1 MEKVKVNHL
10 WLVEDGKR
18 FEEEIDAIN
27 IGNGY
32 VLIMTSGEDNEHL
45 VVLYSLYEG
54 LNGPEIGWFSEVHE
68 DVAYTV
74 PESGVIPTLE
84 EVASMSAVDLM
95 LFLAGKARKE
105 AQPA

>member
-32 VLIMTSGEDNEHL
+32 VITMTGGEDNEHL
-45 VVLYSLYEG
+45 VVLYSLYKG
-54 LNGPEIGWFSEVHE
+54 VNGPEIGWFSEVQE
-68 DVAYTV
+68 DVAYTM
-74 PESGVIPTLE
+74 PENGVIPTLE
-84 EVASMSAVDLM
+84 EIAAMSAVDLL
-95 LFLAGKARKE
+95 LFLAGKTRKE

>member
-18 FEEEIDAIN
+18 FEEEIDAVN

-32 VLIMTSGEDNEHL
+32 VITMTNVEEPEQL
-45 VVLYSLYEG
+45 VCLYSVYEG

-74 PESGVIPTLE
+74 PESDVIPTLE
-84 EVASMSAVDLM
+84 EIAAMSAVDLM
-95 LFLAGKARKE
+95 LFLAGKTRKE